1 MNKCVGQ
8 NATRQRTQRTPVA
21 IQCGAVRA
29 RVSPLQVNDDHCGKL
44 KQLFSLRNP
53 AALPGDDDTAVRA
66 RRIPSEH
73 ESTPIPPWP

>member
-1 MNKCVGQ
+1 MNSASDKTQ
-8 NATRQRTQRTPVA
+8 RATRPTDTCRHSVR
-21 IQCGAVRA
+21 CGASA
-29 RVSPLQVNDDHCGKL
+29 VSPLQVNDDHCGKL

-53 AALPGDDDTAVRA
+53 AALPGDDDAAVRA